1 MKSKFYNMSGL
12 SLIEILVGIVISS
25 LMMAAIYTT
34 YSVVNNSYSQVI
46 SRASI
51 SASGR
56 DVVSMLIR
64 ELRMAGFRYYAD
76 TLKFDDGKGI
86 NGAQNNH
93 YPITIMNS
101 VYHEGGDADF
111 ISESTCC
118 DRIDIVYG
126 DYDLH
131 TTPKFKRYKVIYFAG
146 KENGYFNLY
155 KVKQIWDDSA
165 EKWNY
170 VFGGVSG
177 RKINKNDAELL
188 RKYLVDMEFVPI
200 DNEGKKISTPLTVND
215 NSNRL
220 TDIRTVDVKLTF
232 RSKDDFYKKKKIR
245 RVIEALKSNAR
256 DVAHNDKYLRDSVVV
271 SVHTRNVSN

>member
-34 YSVVNNSYSQVI
+34 YSVVNNSYSQVT

-56 DVVSMLIR
+56 DVASMMIR
-64 ELRMAGFRYYAD
+64 ELRMAGFKYYAD

-86 NGAQNNH
+86 YGTQNNH
-93 YPITIMNS
+93 YPIIIMDS
-101 VYHEGGDADF
+101 VYDEGDGF
-111 ISESTCC
+111 VNGSRCC

-165 EKWNY
+165 ERWNY

-200 DNEGKKISTPLTVND
+200 DSEGKKISTPLTVND
-215 NSNRL
+215 NSHRL

-245 RVIEALKSNAR
+245 RVIEALKGNTR
-256 DVAHNDKYLRDSVVV
+256 DVALDDKYLRDSVVV

>member
-34 YSVVNNSYSQVI
+34 YSVVNNSYSQVT

-56 DVVSMLIR
+56 DVASMLIR

-76 TLKFDDGKGI
+76 TLKFDDGRGDY
-86 NGAQNNH
+86 GEQNNH
-93 YPITIMNS
+93 YPITIINS
-101 VYHEGGDADF
+101 VYHKGGDADF
-111 ISESTCC
+111 VSGSTCC

-146 KENGYFNLY
+146 KENEYFNLY

-165 EKWNY
+165 GKWNY

-188 RKYLVDMEFVPI
+188 RKYLVEMEFVPI
-200 DNEGKKISTPLTVND
+200 DSEGKKISTPLTVND
-215 NSNRL
+215 NSSRL

-245 RVIEALKSNAR
+245 RVIEALKGNTR
-256 DVAHNDKYLRDSVVV
+256 DVALNDKYLRDSVVV
-271 SVHTRNVSN
+271 SVHTRNVAN